1 MTAEQ
6 VNEVV
11 REIRERV
18 RGRYEKQ
25 VDELPDFSL
34 PTLDPLGHARDA
46 AEGKSASIGTVNPR
60 PPGVLNNAA
69 QAFKRKIA
77 RALDWFV
84 RDQVHFNQAVV
95 RYMDANLEASIE
107 QNHQLLL
114 AGKEMAAL
122 KKLRGEIDDMLH
134 HWNEWRPALEE
145 KLTKAEIDLLHSIRA
160 IEERAREREG
170 AQRESTLA
178 MHQNYLD
185 SLRTSTKKLQD
196 SFDASLDEIQKQ
208 FWSDLAKLKAEQE
221 KLIHTELKLI
231 RQRASA
237 SPEAPLEAAPQA
249 PPPFAKPAG
258 SVSSLA
264 SAQSAASLG
273 PAAFDYVNFEERFRG
288 SEATIRERQLFYA
301 PYFKNCRRVVD
312 LGCGRGEFLELLK
325 ENGVTGVGVD
335 LNPDAIKACRAK
347 SIEVHQSD
355 LFEFLSHQPDESFD
369 GLFCA
374 HVVEHLTPESLPH
387 LVNLA
392 ARKLKPSGLLA
403 IETPNPG
410 CLAIFAGDFYLDP
423 THQKPVPR
431 QQLDFYLQ
439 EAGFTEIETH
449 ELNPAAEVFP
459 ELAAM
464 DQLEALSGFRS
475 RFFGGLDYAII
486 GRKMSS

>member
-25 VDELPDFSL
+25 VDELPDFTL

-69 QAFKRKIA
+69 QAIKRKVA

-122 KKLRGEIDDMLH
+122 KKLRGGIDDMLH

-145 KLTKAEIDLLHSIRA
+145 KLTKAEIDLLHRIRSM
-160 IEERAREREG
+160 EKQAREREG
-170 AQRESTLA
+170 TQSEGALK

-185 SLRTSTKKLQD
+185 SLKTSTERMQH
-196 SFDASLDEIQKQ
+196 SLNSSLEGIQKQ
-208 FWSDLAKLKAEQE
+208 FWSDLAKLKSEQE
-221 KLIHTELKLI
+221 RLIHTELKLI
-231 RQRASA
+231 RQRPSGSAEAVIGTVPQAQPDASPVAGSA
-237 SPEAPLEAAPQA
+237 SSPE
-249 PPPFAKPAG
+249 
-258 SVSSLA
+258 SN
-264 SAQSAASLG
+264 QSAAS
-273 PAAFDYVNFEERFRG
+273 PAPAPFDYANFEERFRG
-288 SEATIRERQLFYA
+288 SEATVRERQQFYL
-301 PYFKNCRRVVD
+301 PYFKNCRRIVD

-325 ENGVTGVGVD
+325 ENGVAGVGVD
-335 LNPDAIKACRAK
+335 LNPDAISACRAK
-347 SIEVHQSD
+347 SIEAHQSD
-355 LFEFLSHQPDESFD
+355 IFGYLSAQPDESFD
-369 GLFCA
+369 GIFCV
-374 HVVEHLTPESLPH
+374 HVVEHLAPETLPN

-392 ARKLKPSGLLA
+392 ARKLKPGGLLA

-423 THQKPVPR
+423 THQKPVPSR
-431 QQLDFYLQ
+431 QLDFYLQ
-439 EAGFTEIETH
+439 EAGFTEIEHH
-449 ELNPAAEVFP
+449 ELNPASEVFP

-464 DQLEALSGFRS
+464 DEMEALRGFRS
-475 RFFGGLDYAII
+475 RFFGGLDYTII

>member
-25 VDELPDFSL
+25 VDELPDFTL

-69 QAFKRKIA
+69 QAIKRKIA

-107 QNHQLLL
+107 QNHQLLRL
-114 AGKEMAAL
+114 AKETA
-122 KKLRGEIDDMLH
+122 DMLH
-134 HWNEWRPALEE
+134 HWNEWRPAWEE
-145 KLTKAEIDLLHSIRA
+145 KLTKAEIDLLHSLRSL
-160 IEERAREREG
+160 EERAR
-170 AQRESTLA
+170 ARESAHLE
-178 MHQNYLD
+178 MHQNYLEA
-185 SLRTSTKKLQD
+185 LKTSTEEIQ
-196 SFDASLDEIQKQ
+196 STVNTSLEEMKNTLDTSMEQIQKQ
-208 FWSDLAKLKAEQE
+208 FWSDLAKLKSEQE
-221 KLIHTELKLI
+221 RLIHTELKLI

-237 SPEAPLEAAPQA
+237 SPEALLEAAPQA
-249 PPPFAKPAG
+249 PPPIAKPAG

-264 SAQSAASLG
+264 SAQSAASPG

-288 SEATIRERQLFYA
+288 SETTIRERQLFYA

-335 LNPDAIKACRAK
+335 LNPDAINACRAK
-347 SIEVHQSD
+347 SIEAHQSD
-355 LFEFLSHQPDESFD
+355 IFAFLSNQPDESFD
-369 GLFCA
+369 GIFCA

-392 ARKLKPSGLLA
+392 AQKLKPRGLLA

-423 THQKPVPR
+423 THQKPVPG

-459 ELAAM
+459 EIAAM
-464 DQLEALSGFRS
+464 DQLEALSGFRN